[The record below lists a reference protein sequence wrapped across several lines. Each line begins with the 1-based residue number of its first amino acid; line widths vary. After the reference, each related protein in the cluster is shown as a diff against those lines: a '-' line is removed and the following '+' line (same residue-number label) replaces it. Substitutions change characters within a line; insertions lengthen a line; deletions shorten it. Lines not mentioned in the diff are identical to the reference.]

1 MSDIVKKDDFY
12 TSIREILQ
20 TARGTVYKKVNFV
33 MVEAYWNIGKQIVQE
48 EQSGKN
54 RAKYGSNLI
63 KNLSKQLTKDF
74 GKGFSQRNI
83 RNMRQFYI
91 SFPIWQLVSAKLTWS
106 HYILLLK
113 LNNNEAREWYINE
126 TANSN
131 WSVRALERQI
141 GIFELQREIYR

>member
-1 MSDIVKKDDFY
+1 MNDMIKKDDFY

-20 TARGTVYKKVNFV
+20 TARDTVYKKVNFV

-48 EQSGKN
+48 EQSGEN

-63 KNLSKQLTKDF
+63 KNLSKQLTQDF

-91 SFPIWQLVSAKLTWS
+91 SFPIWQTVSAKLTWS

-126 TANSN
+126 TASSN

-141 GIFELQREIYR
+141 GIFLS